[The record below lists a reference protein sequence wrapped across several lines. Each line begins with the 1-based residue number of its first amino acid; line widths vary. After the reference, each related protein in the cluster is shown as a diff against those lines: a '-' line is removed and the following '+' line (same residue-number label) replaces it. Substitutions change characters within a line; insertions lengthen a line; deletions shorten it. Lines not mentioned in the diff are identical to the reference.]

1 MARSFRIGALTAT
14 IVAAAPLALMA
25 PLSGVAV
32 GAATATAVPVPMS
45 HDLVH
50 HTFTAPPTTADCE
63 AQVGVACYNPAQFQ
77 KAYNLGPLYKK
88 GLDGTG
94 TTIAVID
101 SFGNPKAL
109 SDLKAFDKAFG
120 LPDPPKFTV
129 IQPAGA
135 VPPFDNTN
143 PDMTGWAVE
152 TNLDVQYAHAMA
164 PGAKILLVET
174 PVAETE
180 GTVGFPQIVK
190 AENYVIKH
198 HLADVISQSF
208 GATEQ
213 TFPSAQSLLNLRSA
227 FKAAAQSGVTV
238 LASSGDDGATD
249 GRAPDGSTAYLHRVT
264 SWPASDP
271 LVTSVGGLQYFL
283 DAKGNETKPPTVW
296 NDTALLG
303 GLAASGGGRSVIFD
317 RPAFQNSVAGTTGN
331 HRGVPD
337 ISLSA
342 AVDGGALVYFGAGVI
357 GPGSTAGF
365 HIIGGTSEAS
375 PEFAGVIAIAAQK
388 AGHGLGPINAAI
400 YRLHS
405 QHASGLVDIT
415 TGTNT
420 VTFTQ
425 GGSEHTVKGFDARP
439 GYDLSSGVGG
449 IDGAKFVPQLVAA
462 LG

>member
-14 IVAAAPLALMA
+14 IVAGAPLALLA
-25 PLSGVAV
+25 PLTGVAA
-32 GAATATAVPVPMS
+32 GAATATATPMS
-45 HDLVH
+45 HTLVR
-50 HTFTAPPTTADCE
+50 HTFTAPPTTADCV
-63 AQVGVACYNPAQFQ
+63 AQVGVACYSPNQFQ
-77 KAYNLGPLYKK
+77 KAYNLQPLYKK
-88 GLDGTG
+88 GLDGAG
-94 TTIAVID
+94 TTIAIVD
-101 SFGNPKAL
+101 SFGNPNAL
-109 SDLKAFDKAFG
+109 ADLKTFDAAFG

-129 IQPAGA
+129 IQPAGQ

-143 PDMTGWAVE
+143 PDMTGWAEE

-190 AENYVIKH
+190 AENYVISH

-213 TFPSAQSLLNLRSA
+213 TFPTAQSLLNLRSA
-227 FKAAAQSGVTV
+227 VKAAAQAGVTM

-249 GRAPDGSTAYLHRVT
+249 GKAPDGSLAYLHRVT

-296 NDTALLG
+296 NDTELLG
-303 GLAASGGGRSVIFD
+303 GLAASGGGRSVIFK
-317 RPAFQNSVAGTTGN
+317 RPAYQNSVASATGN

-342 AVDGGALVYFGAGVI
+342 AVDGGALVYFGAGEI
-357 GPGSTAGF
+357 GPGAGAGF

-375 PEFAGVIAIAAQK
+375 PSFAGVVAIAAQK

-400 YRLHS
+400 YRLNAR
-405 QHASGLVDIT
+405 HASGLVDIT

-425 GGSEHTVKGFDARP
+425 GGSEHTVKGFDAQP

-462 LG
+462 LN